1 MIHINEV
8 IKVIEN
14 IPMIV
19 SYIVYGYI
27 YLTAYYWISF
37 KDKTNFDNFFI
48 KCVAVNYILTTI
60 YDVKFNTNVFF
71 TEHIYLKT
79 IIYLLIS
86 LVLGILCG
94 GITSSKK
101 FNNLLRF
108 VHIQRTA
115 NDNIWTDVIQPNT
128 FLKIRMKDNT
138 FYTGLCH
145 YVETYQREPIIVL
158 SRYKY
163 FDADGEMEYDCFD
176 DKNYFIM
183 INSKDFER
191 IEIIYSE
198 PKTKDTN

>member
-1 MIHINEV
+1 MIHIDGI
-8 IKVIEN
+8 IKIIEN

-19 SYIVYGYI
+19 SYIVYGYV

-37 KDKTNFDNFFI
+37 KDKTSFNNFVI
-48 KCVAVNYILTTI
+48 KCVASNYILTTI
-60 YDVKFNTNVFF
+60 YDMKFSTNVFL

-79 IIYLLIS
+79 ILYLLIS
-86 LVLGILCG
+86 LVLGLLCG

-101 FNNLLRF
+101 FNDVLRF
-108 VHIQRTA
+108 VRIQRTA
-115 NDNIWTDVIQPNT
+115 NDNIWTDVIQSNT
-128 FLKIRMKDNT
+128 FLKIYMNDNT
-138 FYTGLCH
+138 SYTGLCH

-163 FDADGEMEYDCFD
+163 FDADGKIEYDCFN
-176 DKNYFIM
+176 DKNYFVM

-198 PKTKDTN
+198 PNTKDTN